1 MIPDIETRDD
11 YEQAMIYHDNLWNEL
26 NKPRCALCESN
37 RKGKCVKFMQEI
49 PPEFMYK
56 KTTCQ
61 EFAHDIPF

>member
-1 MIPDIETRDD
+1 MIPDIETHKD
-11 YEQAMIYHDNLWNEL
+11 YEQAMLYRDNLWHEL

-37 RKGKCVKFMQEI
+37 RKASALNSCRKFRLSLCT
-49 PPEFMYK
+49 